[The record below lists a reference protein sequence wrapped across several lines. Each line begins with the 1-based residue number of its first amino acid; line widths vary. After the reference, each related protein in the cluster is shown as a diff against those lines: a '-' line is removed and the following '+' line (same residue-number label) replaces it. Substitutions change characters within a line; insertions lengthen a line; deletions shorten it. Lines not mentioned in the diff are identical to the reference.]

1 MSLKV
6 KAAICLQKAGWE
18 DLLRS
23 NRSLFPYEN
32 TKIKYFCE
40 EIPENSFKLKIY
52 IKPPLKYQ
60 NFKKERVF

>member
-6 KAAICLQKAGWE
+6 KAAIYLQKAGWE
-18 DLLRS
+18 NLLRS
-23 NRSLFPYEN
+23 NRSLFPFEN
-32 TKIKYFCE
+32 TKIKHFCE

-52 IKPPLKYQ
+52 IRSPLKYQ